1 MFKGNQA
8 GTTFDAGDLEWGKTY
23 YWRVDE
29 VGAAET
35 WKGTVWS
42 FTTANF
48 IPVDDME
55 SYNDEEPTRIFDT
68 WVDGYTD
75 AVNGGSTVGNLNAPF
90 AEKTIVHGGRQSMPM
105 DYNNVAS
112 PYLSQ
117 ADQTFAP
124 LQNWTT
130 NGVDTLSLWLRG
142 QPVAFSENAG
152 VLTVSGSGNDIWNNA
167 DAFRYA
173 YKKLNGNG
181 SITARVESLSRSD
194 AWSKAGVMI
203 RETLDPGS
211 PHATTVV
218 TSDNGALFQR
228 RQFTGDVS
236 SNTDLEIQPRIK
248 APYWVRIT
256 RTGNT
261 FKSEVS
267 PDGKTWRPMVAATP
281 ETSSLDIVMGAS
293 VYIGLAVTSHNVSL
307 VSTGVFT
314 DVTMAGHRER
324 PVAGFPDRRGCPAGQ
339 QPRQGVC
346 HR

>member
-1 MFKGNQA
+1 M
-8 GTTFDAGDLEWGKTY
+8 
-23 YWRVDE
+23 
-29 VGAAET
+29 
-35 WKGTVWS
+35 S
-42 FTTANF
+42 
-48 IPVDDME
+48 
-55 SYNDEEPTRIFDT
+55 TR
-68 WVDGYTD
+68 
-75 AVNGGSTVGNLNAPF
+75 
-90 AEKTIVHGGRQSMPM
+90 Q
-105 DYNNVAS
+105 
-112 PYLSQ
+112 
-117 ADQTFAP
+117 
-124 LQNWTT
+124 
-130 NGVDTLSLWLRG
+130 
-142 QPVAFSENAG
+142 
-152 VLTVSGSGNDIWNNA
+152 
-167 DAFRYA
+167 
-173 YKKLNGNG
+173 LNGNG

-218 TSDNGALFQR
+218 TSDNGASFQR

-267 PDGKTWRPMVAATP
+267 PDGKAWRAMVAATP

-314 DVTMAGHRER
+314 DVTMAGTVSGQWQAS
-324 PVAGFPDRRGCPAGQ
+324 PIGVDAQPGNSPAKVYVTVKDSAGKSATAVSADASMATATGWTEWKIPLSSFTGVNLGKVKDLIVGVGDPTNAAAGGAGRIYVDDIRVTK
-339 QPRQGVC
+339 P
-346 HR
+346 